1 MNILLILIVFIQ
13 IITSKVDADNRC
25 TDLYNYCPS
34 WYSTITFILSD
45 ETNEEEWNK
54 IKVKTNQIYDNCTTQ
69 KINMNFFAK
78 NAAKGSCF
86 GQQDCNMLLNNLTLN
101 DVKPSITFNNF
112 WDDLMHLYTKNYNSS
127 SGLAGYIITNIECDS
142 WSGTS
147 MESLINSS
155 KIIYDG
161 IQEYN
166 VIFNI
171 IQIMDDEANRKCDF
185 ASILKEPST
194 SMNIMTV
201 NYDNLNSVNSSLYG
215 LCSGG
220 YNHYKL
226 DNWPE
231 QIVCT
236 SNENDFQNCRNWT
249 YTFYVALSS
258 DSTNDTLEKT
268 KDLLLK
274 LTDPCNI
281 PGSHVY
287 LWTSQTTNK
296 GIPCDP
302 SLGTNCK
309 EAIDGLNLYDMMYS
323 NKSSRQLDILSMK
336 VARWSMNNPIGEG
349 IALYIIS
356 NLKENEFYDSQ
367 IADVFLKDSWDQGYF
382 YYTNHVVAR
391 FIDIGKVI
399 EKRNNTK
406 SLLTIKNASNF
417 YFDVVSVDDLDDLIS
432 KSGNMTVC
440 KAKYKKNIS
449 SMPVS
454 MSLTSN
460 LIFIILSFCYLKVM
474 F

>member
-1 MNILLILIVFIQ
+1 MNILLILIVFIPL
-13 IITSKVDADNRC
+13 IASKVYTTNRC

-34 WYSTITFILSD
+34 WYSTITFILSE

-54 IKVKTNQIYDNCTTQ
+54 IKFKTNQIYDNCTTED
-69 KINMNFFAK
+69 INMKFFAK
-78 NAAKGSCF
+78 NAAKGSCL
-86 GQQDCNMLLNNLTLN
+86 GPQDCMMLLNNLTLN
-101 DVKPSITFNNF
+101 DVKPNITYNNF
-112 WDDLMHLYTKNYNSS
+112 WNDLIHLYTKNYNSS

-142 WSGTS
+142 WSGTA

-155 KIIYDG
+155 KIIYNG

-171 IQIMDDEANRKCDF
+171 LQIMDDKANRKCDF
-185 ASILKEPST
+185 AGILKEPST

-201 NYDNLNSVNSSLYG
+201 DYDNLQSVNASLYG

-220 YNHYKL
+220 YNQYKL

-231 QIVCT
+231 EIVCT
-236 SNENDFQNCRNWT
+236 SNENDFKNCKNWT
-249 YTFYVALSS
+249 YAFYIALSS
-258 DSTNDTLEKT
+258 DSTDDTVDKT
-268 KDLLLK
+268 KELLYK
-274 LTDPCNI
+274 LTDPCSI

-287 LWTSQTTNK
+287 LWTSETTNK

-309 EAIDGLNLYDMMYS
+309 EAIDGLCLYDMLYS
-323 NKSSRQLDILSMK
+323 NKSVRQLDIESMK

-356 NLKENEFYDSQ
+356 NLKEDEFYNSQ
-367 IADVFLKDSWDQGYF
+367 IADVFLKDSWNQGYF

-391 FIDIGKVI
+391 FLDIGKVI

-406 SLLTIKNASNF
+406 SLLTIKNASNL

-432 KSGNMTVC
+432 KSSNMTVC
-440 KAKYKKNIS
+440 KAKYVKKNSSIS
-449 SMPVS
+449 VNI
-454 MSLTSN
+454 SLTNS
-460 LIFIILSFCYLKVM
+460 LFFIILSFCYLKVVY
-474 F
+474 